1 MNNTSKNIFVY
12 AAWEELRVPTLLGCL
27 NSQLVRGKEIFAFE
41 FDSEWLE
48 SKSLQM
54 LDPDLQFYAGRQY
67 RHSGNNV
74 FGFFLDSSPDRWG
87 RQLMRRRET
96 INARHE
102 NRPVRQLT
110 ESDYLLGVHDF
121 TRMGALRFKV
131 DQSSDFLSYD
141 FALPAPPWTSLRE
154 LEIACRHYEEESPLD
169 SEHEKWLNMLLAPG
183 SSLGGARPKANV
195 LDNDGNLWIAK
206 FPSNADNNNAGA
218 WEMVV
223 HELARNSGLEV
234 PECRIEKFSKHGSTF
249 LAKRFDRRG
258 DKRIHFASAMTLLG
272 RSDGDNY
279 ESGSSYL
286 ELAQFI
292 VQHGAKPNE
301 DLAELWQ
308 RIVFSIA
315 VSNTDDHLRNHGF
328 LLTSQGWKLSPA
340 YDLNPNPRGSGLS
353 LNVSMDDNSLD
364 FELALSV
371 ATQFRL
377 NPEQAKEYLANIK
390 NVVSN
395 WREIAFRFKISAV
408 EIENMTLAFSSK
420 N

>member
-1 MNNTSKNIFVY
+1 
-12 AAWEELRVPTLLGCL
+12 
-27 NSQLVRGKEIFAFE
+27 
-41 FDSEWLE
+41 
-48 SKSLQM
+48 
-54 LDPDLQFYAGRQY
+54 
-67 RHSGNNV
+67 
-74 FGFFLDSSPDRWG
+74 
-87 RQLMRRRET
+87 
-96 INARHE
+96 
-102 NRPVRQLT
+102 
-110 ESDYLLGVHDF
+110 
-121 TRMGALRFKV
+121 
-131 DQSSDFLSYD
+131 
-141 FALPAPPWTSLRE
+141 
-154 LEIACRHYEEESPLD
+154 
-169 SEHEKWLNMLLAPG
+169 
-183 SSLGGARPKANV
+183 
-195 LDNDGNLWIAK
+195 
-206 FPSNADNNNAGA
+206 
-218 WEMVV
+218 
-223 HELARNSGLEV
+223 
-234 PECRIEKFSKHGSTF
+234 
-249 LAKRFDRRG
+249 
-258 DKRIHFASAMTLLG
+258 MTLLG

-340 YDLNPNPRGSGLS
+340 YDLNPNPSGSGLS
-353 LNVSMDDNSLD
+353 LNISMDDNSLD